1 MKGIIKN
8 ILNEALGVPEGILE
22 SAERLYKMCFS
33 RISKITGPVLNGSD
47 KEEYNFIIRSNFK
60 ISDYT
65 FTKISL
71 SINFVETDQVDT
83 VELYSMGFGH
93 QSEFN
98 DRSLKLISIVSPN
111 EVIISIKFAIT
122 ETAKISDVIELCKRS
137 KDIMTA
143 SLAHELKHAYDH
155 YKKPVHSI
163 PQISR
168 YHGVQK
174 TGFPIKPIS
183 DFLHYLYFVHGI
195 ENLVRPTEF
204 SSLMKTGKVSKK
216 DFYDFLTNSKMYT
229 MMRDINNFTY
239 EGLKSELKDYI
250 PQIDGV
256 LNRITNET
264 FNTDEEKIDEILR
277 VVYVNLVNNT
287 LNATK
292 SIMVNNFFEGLSGFD
307 GKKDELFRK
316 IANYVIR
323 FEDNEKN
330 FYLYEEKKFKH
341 ISGIM
346 MKKLSKLYSM
356 AKDEKSSIKNWDLH
370 HKINRTNENIESE
383 YKFKRRER

>member
-33 RISKITGPVLNGSD
+33 RISKITDPVLNGD
-47 KEEYNFIIRSNFK
+47 DEEEYRFIIRSNFK

-83 VELYSMGFGH
+83 VEIYSMGFGH
-93 QSEFN
+93 HSTFDDN
-98 DRSLKLISIVSPN
+98 LLKLVSIVSPN
-111 EVIISIKFAIT
+111 EVKISIKFAVS

-155 YKKPVHSI
+155 YKKPTQSI
-163 PQISR
+163 KQISR

-174 TGFPIKPIS
+174 TGFPIKPIN

-204 SSLMKTGKVSKK
+204 SSLMKSNKVSKK

-256 LNRITNET
+256 LNRTTNET
-264 FNTDEEKIDEILR
+264 FNTDEEKIDKILR
-277 VVYVNLVNNT
+277 LVYVNLVNNT
-287 LNATK
+287 LNTTK
-292 SIMVNNFFEGLSGFD
+292 SIMVNNFFEELMGFR
-307 GKKDELFRK
+307 GEKDELFRK
-316 IANYVIR
+316 IANSVIK
-323 FEDNEKN
+323 FENNEKN
-330 FYLYEEKKFKH
+330 FYLYEEKKFKR
-341 ISGIM
+341 ISEII

-356 AKDEKSSIKNWDLH
+356 AKDEKSSIKNWGLH
-370 HKINRTNENIESE
+370 HKINRTNENIQSE
-383 YKFKRRER
+383 YKFKRR

>member
-8 ILNEALGVPEGILE
+8 TLNEALGVPEGILE
-22 SAERLYKMCFS
+22 SAERLYLMCFN
-33 RISKITGPVLNGSD
+33 RIGKITDPILNGSV
-47 KEEYNFIIRSNFK
+47 EEDYDFIIRSNFK

-93 QSEFN
+93 NSSFK
-98 DRSLKLISIVSPN
+98 DDSLKLVSIVVPT

-122 ETAKISDVIELCKRS
+122 ETTKISDVIELCKRS

-155 YKKPVHSI
+155 YKKPTESI
-163 PQISR
+163 PKMSR
-168 YHGVQK
+168 YHGVQQ
-174 TGFPIKPIS
+174 TGVPIKPIS
-183 DFLHYLYFVHGI
+183 VFLHYLYFVHGI

-204 SSLMKTGKVSKK
+204 SSLMKSSKISKK
-216 DFYDFLTNSKMYT
+216 DFYNFLTNSEMYT

-239 EGLKSELKDYI
+239 EKLKSELKNYI

-256 LNRITNET
+256 LNRFTNET
-264 FNTDEEKIDEILR
+264 FDTDEEKIDEILR
-277 VVYVNLVNNT
+277 IVYVNLVNNT
-287 LNATK
+287 LNTTK
-292 SIMVNNFFEGLSGFD
+292 SIMSNNFFEGLMGFQ
-307 GKKDELFRK
+307 GKKNEVFRK
-316 IANYVIR
+316 IVNYVMR
-323 FEDNEKN
+323 FENNEKK

-356 AKDEKSSIKNWDLH
+356 AQDEKSSIKNWDLH
-370 HKINRTNENIESE
+370 HKINRTNENIQSE
-383 YKFKRRER
+383 YKFKRR

>member
-8 ILNEALGVPEGILE
+8 ILNEALGVPDGILE
-22 SAERLYKMCFS
+22 SAERLYKTCFN
-33 RISKITGPVLNGSD
+33 RIGKITDPILNGSV
-47 KEEYNFIIRSNFK
+47 EEDYDFIIRSNFK

-93 QSEFN
+93 NSSFK
-98 DRSLKLISIVSPN
+98 DDSLKLVSIVVPN

-122 ETAKISDVIELCKRS
+122 ETTKISDVIELCKRS

-143 SLAHELKHAYDH
+143 SLSHELKHAYDH

-250 PQIDGV
+250 PQIDGI
-256 LNRITNET
+256 LNRITKET

-287 LNATK
+287 INATK
-292 SIMVNNFFEGLSGFD
+292 SIMVNNFFEGLMGFD
-307 GKKDELFRK
+307 GKKNELFRK
-316 IANYVIR
+316 IANSVIR
-323 FEDNEKN
+323 FENNEKN

-370 HKINRTNENIESE
+370 HKINRTNENIQSE
-383 YKFKRRER
+383 YNFKKR

>member
-33 RISKITGPVLNGSD
+33 RISKITDPILNGSD
-47 KEEYNFIIRSNFK
+47 EEDYKFIIRSNFK

-65 FTKISL
+65 FTKINL
-71 SINFVETDQVDT
+71 TINFVETDQVDT
-83 VELYSMGFGH
+83 VELYSMGINH
-93 QSEFN
+93 QSQFN
-98 DRSLKLISIVSPN
+98 DRLLKLITIMSPN
-111 EVIISIKFAIT
+111 EVSISIQFALT
-122 ETAKISDVIELCKRS
+122 DTAKISDVIELCKRS

-143 SLAHELKHAYDH
+143 SLSHELKHAYDH
-155 YKKPVHSI
+155 YKKPTQSI
-163 PQISR
+163 TQISK
-168 YHGVQK
+168 YQGLQK
-174 TGFPIKPIS
+174 TGFQIKPIS
-183 DFLHYLYFVHGI
+183 LFLYYLYFVHGV
-195 ENLVRPTEF
+195 ENLVRPTEL
-204 SSLMKTGKVSKK
+204 SSLMKSNKIGKK

-250 PQIDGV
+250 PQIDEI
-256 LNRITNET
+256 LNRVSEKT

-277 VVYVNLVNNT
+277 LVYVNLINNT
-287 LNATK
+287 LNTTK
-292 SIMVNNFFEGLSGFD
+292 SIMVNNVFESMLGFA
-307 GKKDELFRK
+307 GEKDELFRK
-316 IANYVIR
+316 IVKSVLK
-323 FEDNEKN
+323 FEDNEKK
-330 FYLYEEKKFKH
+330 FYLFEEKKFKH

-370 HKINRTNENIESE
+370 HKINRTNENIQSE
-383 YKFKRRER
+383 YKYELPNH

>member
-33 RISKITGPVLNGSD
+33 RISKITDPILNGSD
-47 KEEYNFIIRSNFK
+47 EEDYKFIIRSNFK

-65 FTKISL
+65 FTKINL
-71 SINFVETDQVDT
+71 TINFVETDQVDT
-83 VELYSMGFGH
+83 VELYSMGINH
-93 QSEFN
+93 QSQFN
-98 DRSLKLISIVSPN
+98 DRLLKLITIMSPN
-111 EVIISIKFAIT
+111 EVSISIQFALT
-122 ETAKISDVIELCKRS
+122 DTAKISDVIELCKRS

-143 SLAHELKHAYDH
+143 SLSHELKHAYDH
-155 YKKPVHSI
+155 YKKPTQSI
-163 PQISR
+163 TQISK
-168 YHGVQK
+168 YQGLQK
-174 TGFPIKPIS
+174 TGFQIKPIS
-183 DFLHYLYFVHGI
+183 LFLYYLYFVHGV
-195 ENLVRPTEF
+195 ENLVRPTEL
-204 SSLMKTGKVSKK
+204 SSLMKSNKIGKK

-250 PQIDGV
+250 PQIDEI
-256 LNRITNET
+256 LNRVSEKT

-277 VVYVNLVNNT
+277 LVYVNLINNT
-287 LNATK
+287 LNTTK
-292 SIMVNNFFEGLSGFD
+292 SIMVNNVFESMLGFA
-307 GKKDELFRK
+307 GEKDELFRK
-316 IANYVIR
+316 IVKSVLK
-323 FEDNEKN
+323 FEDNEKK
-330 FYLYEEKKFKH
+330 FYLFEEKKFKH

-370 HKINRTNENIESE
+370 HKINRTNENIQSE
-383 YKFKRRER
+383 YKFKRK

>member
-33 RISKITGPVLNGSD
+33 RISKITDPILNGSD
-47 KEEYNFIIRSNFK
+47 EEDYKFIIRSNFK

-65 FTKISL
+65 FTKINL
-71 SINFVETDQVDT
+71 TINFVETDQVDT
-83 VELYSMGFGH
+83 VELYSMGINH
-93 QSEFN
+93 QSQFN
-98 DRSLKLISIVSPN
+98 DRLLKLITIMSPN
-111 EVIISIKFAIT
+111 EVSISIQFALT
-122 ETAKISDVIELCKRS
+122 DTAKISDVIELCKRS

-143 SLAHELKHAYDH
+143 SLSHELKHAYDH
-155 YKKPVHSI
+155 YKKPTQSI
-163 PQISR
+163 TQISK
-168 YHGVQK
+168 YQGLQK
-174 TGFPIKPIS
+174 TGFQIKPIS
-183 DFLHYLYFVHGI
+183 LFLYYLYFVHGV
-195 ENLVRPTEF
+195 ENLVRPTEL
-204 SSLMKTGKVSKK
+204 SSLMKSNKIGKK

-250 PQIDGV
+250 PQIDEI
-256 LNRITNET
+256 LNRVSEKT

-277 VVYVNLVNNT
+277 LVYVNLINNT
-287 LNATK
+287 LNTTK
-292 SIMVNNFFEGLSGFD
+292 SIMVNNVFESMLGFSGE
-307 GKKDELFRK
+307 KDELFRK
-316 IANYVIR
+316 IVKSVLK
-323 FEDNEKN
+323 FEDNEKK
-330 FYLYEEKKFKH
+330 FYLFEEKKFKH

-370 HKINRTNENIESE
+370 HKINRTNENIQSE
-383 YKFKRRER
+383 YKFKRK

>member
-8 ILNEALGVPEGILE
+8 TLNEALGVPEGILE
-22 SAERLYKMCFS
+22 SAERLYLMCFN
-33 RISKITGPVLNGSD
+33 RIVKITDPILNGSK
-47 KEEYNFIIRSNFK
+47 KEEYNFTIKSNFK

-65 FTKISL
+65 FTEISL
-71 SINFVETDQVDT
+71 SIDFVEVDQVDL
-83 VELYSMGFGH
+83 VELYSMAFGH
-93 QSEFN
+93 QSKFN
-98 DRSLKLISIVSPN
+98 DRSLKLVTIVSPN
-111 EVIISIKFAIT
+111 EVKISIKFALT

-155 YKKPVHSI
+155 YKKPTESI
-163 PQISR
+163 PKMSR
-168 YHGVQK
+168 YHGVQQ
-174 TGFPIKPIS
+174 TGVPIKPIS
-183 DFLHYLYFVHGI
+183 VFLHYLYFVHGI

-204 SSLMKTGKVSKK
+204 SSLMKSSKISKK
-216 DFYDFLTNSKMYT
+216 DFYNFLTNSEMYT

-239 EGLKSELKDYI
+239 EKLKSELKNYI

-256 LNRITNET
+256 LNRFTNET
-264 FNTDEEKIDEILR
+264 FDTDEEKIDEILR
-277 VVYVNLVNNT
+277 IVYVNLVNNT
-287 LNATK
+287 LNTTK
-292 SIMVNNFFEGLSGFD
+292 SIMSNNFFEGLMGFQ
-307 GKKDELFRK
+307 GKKNEVFRK
-316 IANYVIR
+316 IVNYVMR
-323 FEDNEKN
+323 FENNEKK

-370 HKINRTNENIESE
+370 HKINRTNENIQSE
-383 YKFKRRER
+383 YNFKKR